1 MEKIRIY
8 KLAQELNITAKEVV
22 EIANKL
28 SIEASSH
35 MSTITA
41 EQSEQIKQKL
51 SGNSP
56 GATQKNEHKKSN
68 KAKTEIHRTE
78 AKKTENKTLRGE
90 VKKGS
95 NSEEKAIKSESS
107 HHQKTDIS
115 KKSFFEHR
123 NDKGTENPRNNRAKE
138 QQKRDSAKHHEKKS
152 SQKQDVK
159 AGLKEDFRSKEDKKD
174 YKKSPI
180 EKTVSEKEKPGN
192 VKRFDKHKKNFQSDF
207 ENEGLRNA
215 KKGKT
220 KDLSK
225 NDGERKNKKYQNTE
239 TGYHNDKMMKPSKGK
254 KQDYTNKKE
263 KEPKIEMNDIVKQD
277 EGVFEIGDTIIVGDL
292 AQLLDIPATE
302 VIMSIM
308 KMGIM
313 ANINQTIKFETAEKI
328 AIEHD
333 VILVQKQ
340 EEEEVTDFVIEED
353 KEEDLKSRPPIV
365 TVMGHVDHGKT
376 TLLDTIR
383 NTRVTHSEAGGITQH
398 IGASEVVINGKKI
411 VFLDTPGHEA
421 FTEMRARGA
430 QVTDIV
436 IIVVAA
442 DDGIMPQTV
451 EAIDHVKAAGV
462 PMIIAINKI
471 DKPAANVE
479 RVRQELSEKG
489 ILVEA
494 WGGTTI
500 DVPVSA
506 KTGEHLDELLEM
518 VLLVAE
524 MEELKANPDRHA
536 VGTVVESKLDKGRG
550 TVATLIVQTGTLK
563 EGDSVVAG
571 TSYGRVRAMLNSNGK
586 RIKKAGPST
595 AVEIQGLNSVPD
607 AGDQFFVVSSDK
619 EARTLGE
626 SRQERKREEYM
637 KATSK
642 ISLEDLF
649 EKMQSGE
656 MKELNI
662 IVKADVQG
670 SIDAIKKSF
679 EKISNE
685 EVLVKV
691 IHGSVGAITESDVM
705 LASASNA
712 IIIGFNVRPSTGATA
727 IAEREK
733 VDMRTYRIIYDAIED
748 VEKAMKGM
756 LSPDFVEEELGKAEV
771 RMPFK
776 VPKVGMI
783 AGSYVLEGKIQRNA
797 KVRLV
802 RDGIVIYEGEIDS
815 LRRFKDDVKEVA
827 TGYDCGIGLT
837 NYNDIKEG
845 DIIENYI
852 IKEIK
857 KG

>member
-1 MEKIRIY
+1 MEKIRVY
-8 KLAQELNITAKEVV
+8 KLAQELNIPSKKVIEMATE
-22 EIANKL
+22 L
-28 SIEASSH
+28 SIDVVSH
-35 MSTITA
+35 MSTLT
-41 EQSEQIKQKL
+41 EDD
-51 SGNSP
+51 
-56 GATQKNEHKKSN
+56 SN
-68 KAKTEIHRTE
+68 KIRVTLSNNNITKETNKRTNDD
-78 AKKTENKTLRGE
+78 ENKQT
-90 VKKGS
+90 KKNHSEKDS
-95 NSEEKAIKSESS
+95 NKV
-107 HHQKTDIS
+107 
-115 KKSFFEHR
+115 
-123 NDKGTENPRNNRAKE
+123 G
-138 QQKRDSAKHHEKKS
+138 
-152 SQKQDVK
+152 KQHN
-159 AGLKEDFRSKEDKKD
+159 LKEDVGYSETIDKD
-174 YKKSPI
+174 I
-180 EKTVSEKEKPGN
+180 DEHT
-192 VKRFDKHKKNFQSDF
+192 
-207 ENEGLRNA
+207 L
-215 KKGKT
+215 
-220 KDLSK
+220 
-225 NDGERKNKKYQNTE
+225 KNKKKKSKEKKNEKIKSAPITDNQS
-239 TGYHNDKMMKPSKGK
+239 GYHNDKMMKKSKGK
-254 KQDYTNKKE
+254 KHDYANKRE
-263 KEPKIEMNDIVKQD
+263 KESKQDMSEVVKQD
-277 EGVFEIGDTIIVGDL
+277 EGIFEIDDTIVVGDL
-292 AQLLDIPATE
+292 AQILNVPATD

-313 ANINQTIKFETAEKI
+313 ANINQTIKFETAEKV
-328 AIEHD
+328 ALDYD
-333 VILVQKQ
+333 VMLVQK
-340 EEEEVTDFVIEED
+340 EKEEEVVDFVIEED
-353 KEEDLKSRPPIV
+353 REEDLKPRSPIV

-383 NTRVTHSEAGGITQH
+383 NTKVTNSEAGGITQH

-442 DDGIMPQTV
+442 DDGIMPQTI

-471 DKPAANVE
+471 DKPTANID

-489 ILVEA
+489 ILVES

-506 KTGEHLDELLEM
+506 KTGEHIDDLLEM

-524 MEELKANPDRHA
+524 MEELRANPNRKA
-536 VGTVVESKLDKGRG
+536 IGTVVESKLDKGRG
-550 TVATLIVQTGTLK
+550 TVATLIVQNGTLK
-563 EGDSVVAG
+563 EGDPVVAG
-571 TSYGRVRAMLNSNGK
+571 TSYGRVRAMLNSKGK

-607 AGDQFFVVSSDK
+607 AGDQFFAVSSDK
-619 EARTLGE
+619 EARDLGTA
-626 SRQERKREEYM
+626 RQERKREEYM
-637 KATSK
+637 KQTSK

-685 EVLVKV
+685 EVVVKV

-712 IIIGFNVRPSTGATA
+712 IIIGFNVRPATGALSV
-727 IAEREK
+727 AEREK
-733 VDMRTYRIIYDAIED
+733 VDMRTYRIIYEAIED

-756 LSPDFVEEELGKAEV
+756 LSPEFVEEELGKAEV

>member
-1 MEKIRIY
+1 MEKIRVY
-8 KLAQELNITAKEVV
+8 KLAQELNIPSKKVIEMATE
-22 EIANKL
+22 L
-28 SIEASSH
+28 SIDVVSH
-35 MSTITA
+35 MSTLT
-41 EQSEQIKQKL
+41 EDD
-51 SGNSP
+51 
-56 GATQKNEHKKSN
+56 SN
-68 KAKTEIHRTE
+68 KIRVTLSNNNVTKETNKRTNDD
-78 AKKTENKTLRGE
+78 ENK
-90 VKKGS
+90 
-95 NSEEKAIKSESS
+95 
-107 HHQKTDIS
+107 QS
-115 KKSFFEHR
+115 KKNHS
-123 NDKGTENPRNNRAKE
+123 KK
-138 QQKRDSAKHHEKKS
+138 DSNKIG
-152 SQKQDVK
+152 KQHN
-159 AGLKEDFRSKEDKKD
+159 LKEDVGYTETIDKD
-174 YKKSPI
+174 I
-180 EKTVSEKEKPGN
+180 DEHT
-192 VKRFDKHKKNFQSDF
+192 
-207 ENEGLRNA
+207 L
-215 KKGKT
+215 
-220 KDLSK
+220 
-225 NDGERKNKKYQNTE
+225 KNKKKKSKEKKNEKIKSAPITDNQS
-239 TGYHNDKMMKPSKGK
+239 GYHNDKMMKKSKGK
-254 KQDYTNKKE
+254 KHDYANKRE
-263 KEPKIEMNDIVKQD
+263 KESKQDMSEVVKQE
-277 EGVFEIGDTIIVGDL
+277 EGIFEIDDTIVVGDL
-292 AQLLDIPATE
+292 AQILNVPATD

-313 ANINQTIKFETAEKI
+313 ANINQTIKFETAEKV
-328 AIEHD
+328 ALDYD
-333 VILVQKQ
+333 VMLVQK
-340 EEEEVTDFVIEED
+340 EKEEEVVDFVIEED
-353 KEEDLKSRPPIV
+353 CEEDLKPRSPIV

-383 NTRVTHSEAGGITQH
+383 NTKVTNSEAGGITQH

-471 DKPAANVE
+471 DKPTANID

-489 ILVEA
+489 ILVES

-506 KTGEHLDELLEM
+506 KTGEHIDDLLEM

-524 MEELKANPDRHA
+524 MEELRANPNRKA
-536 VGTVVESKLDKGRG
+536 IGTVVESKLDKGRG
-550 TVATLIVQTGTLK
+550 TVATLIVQNGTLK
-563 EGDSVVAG
+563 EGDPVVAG
-571 TSYGRVRAMLNSNGK
+571 TSYGRVRAMLNSKGK

-607 AGDQFFVVSSDK
+607 AGDQFFAVSSDK
-619 EARTLGE
+619 EARDLGTA
-626 SRQERKREEYM
+626 RQERKREEYM
-637 KATSK
+637 KQTSK

-685 EVLVKV
+685 EVVVKV

-712 IIIGFNVRPSTGATA
+712 IIIGFNVRPATGALSV
-727 IAEREK
+727 AEREK
-733 VDMRTYRIIYDAIED
+733 VDMRTYRIIYEAIED

-756 LSPDFVEEELGKAEV
+756 LSPEFVEEELGKAEV

>member
-1 MEKIRIY
+1 MEKIRVY
-8 KLAQELNITAKEVV
+8 KLAQELNISSKKVIETAV
-22 EIANKL
+22 KL
-28 SIEASSH
+28 SINVASH
-35 MSTITA
+35 MSTLTA
-41 EQSEQIKQKL
+41 DD
-51 SGNSP
+51 
-56 GATQKNEHKKSN
+56 SN
-68 KAKTEIHRTE
+68 KIRVTLSNASS
-78 AKKTENKTLRGE
+78 KKETNKT
-90 VKKGS
+90 V
-95 NSEEKAIKSESS
+95 N
-107 HHQKTDIS
+107 QS
-115 KKSFFEHR
+115 KK
-123 NDKGTENPRNNRAKE
+123 
-138 QQKRDSAKHHEKKS
+138 
-152 SQKQDVK
+152 KQ
-159 AGLKEDFRSKEDKKD
+159 LNQN
-174 YKKSPI
+174 Y
-180 EKTVSEKEKPGN
+180 SEKDSDKILKKHDNKEKLKPSIISQPEA
-192 VKRFDKHKKNFQSDF
+192 VDKN
-207 ENEGLRNA
+207 
-215 KKGKT
+215 KGE
-220 KDLSK
+220 DSL
-225 NDGERKNKKYQNTE
+225 KNKKMKKKEKKNEKIKVKSAPIQENQS
-239 TGYHNDKMMKPSKGK
+239 GYHNDKMMKKSKGK
-254 KQDYTNKKE
+254 KHDYVNKKE
-263 KEPKIEMNDIVKQD
+263 KESKQDMSEVVKQD
-277 EGVFEIGDTIIVGDL
+277 EGIFEIDDTIVVGDL
-292 AQLLDIPATE
+292 AQILNVPATD

-308 KMGIM
+308 KLGIM
-313 ANINQTIKFETAEKI
+313 ANINQTIKFETAEKV
-328 AIEHD
+328 ALDYD
-333 VILVQKQ
+333 VMLVQK
-340 EEEEVTDFVIEED
+340 EKEEEVVDFVIEED
-353 KEEDLKSRPPIV
+353 REEDLKPRSPIV

-383 NTRVTHSEAGGITQH
+383 NTKVTNSEAGGITQH

-442 DDGIMPQTV
+442 DDGIMPQTI

-471 DKPAANVE
+471 DKPTANID

-489 ILVEA
+489 ILVES

-506 KTGEHLDELLEM
+506 KTGEHIDDLLEM

-524 MEELKANPDRHA
+524 MEELRANPNRKA
-536 VGTVVESKLDKGRG
+536 IGTVVESKLDKGRG
-550 TVATLIVQTGTLK
+550 TVATLIVQNGTLK
-563 EGDSVVAG
+563 EGDPVVAG
-571 TSYGRVRAMLNSNGK
+571 TAYGRVRAMLNSKGK

-607 AGDQFFVVSSDK
+607 AGDQFFAVSSDK
-619 EARTLGE
+619 EARDLGTA
-626 SRQERKREEYM
+626 RQERKREEYM
-637 KATSK
+637 KQTSK

-685 EVLVKV
+685 EVVVKV

-712 IIIGFNVRPSTGATA
+712 IIIGFNVRPATGAVS

-733 VDMRTYRIIYDAIED
+733 VDMRTYRIIYEAIED

-756 LSPDFVEEELGKAEV
+756 LSPEFVEEELGKAEV

-815 LRRFKDDVKEVA
+815 LRRFKDDVKEVS

>member
-1 MEKIRIY
+1 MEKIRVY
-8 KLAQELNITAKEVV
+8 KLAQELNISSKKVIETAV
-22 EIANKL
+22 KL
-28 SIEASSH
+28 SINVASH
-35 MSTITA
+35 MSTLTA
-41 EQSEQIKQKL
+41 DD
-51 SGNSP
+51 
-56 GATQKNEHKKSN
+56 SN
-68 KAKTEIHRTE
+68 KIRVTLSNASS
-78 AKKTENKTLRGE
+78 KKETNKT
-90 VKKGS
+90 V
-95 NSEEKAIKSESS
+95 N
-107 HHQKTDIS
+107 QS
-115 KKSFFEHR
+115 KKKQLNQNYSEKDS
-123 NDKGTENPRNNRAKE
+123 DKILK
-138 QQKRDSAKHHEKKS
+138 
-152 SQKQDVK
+152 KQDN
-159 AGLKEDFRSKEDKKD
+159 
-174 YKKSPI
+174 
-180 EKTVSEKEKPGN
+180 KEKLKPSIISQPEA
-192 VKRFDKHKKNFQSDF
+192 VDKN
-207 ENEGLRNA
+207 
-215 KKGKT
+215 KGE
-220 KDLSK
+220 DSL
-225 NDGERKNKKYQNTE
+225 KNKKMKKKVKKNEKIKVKSAPIQE
-239 TGYHNDKMMKPSKGK
+239 KQSGYHNDKMMKKSKGK
-254 KQDYTNKKE
+254 KHDYVNKKE
-263 KEPKIEMNDIVKQD
+263 KESKQDMSEVVKQD
-277 EGVFEIGDTIIVGDL
+277 EGIFEIDDTIVVGEL
-292 AQLLDIPATE
+292 AQILNVPATD

-308 KMGIM
+308 KLGIM
-313 ANINQTIKFETAEKI
+313 ANINQTIKFETAEKV
-328 AIEHD
+328 ALDYD
-333 VILVQKQ
+333 VMLVQK
-340 EEEEVTDFVIEED
+340 EKEEEVVDFVIEED
-353 KEEDLKSRPPIV
+353 REEDLKPRSPIV

-383 NTRVTHSEAGGITQH
+383 NTKVTNSEAGGITQH

-442 DDGIMPQTV
+442 DDGIMPQTI

-471 DKPAANVE
+471 DKPTANID

-489 ILVEA
+489 ILVES

-506 KTGEHLDELLEM
+506 KTGEHIDDLLEM

-524 MEELKANPDRHA
+524 MEELRANPNRKA
-536 VGTVVESKLDKGRG
+536 IGTVVESKLDKGRG
-550 TVATLIVQTGTLK
+550 TVATLIVQNGTLK
-563 EGDSVVAG
+563 EGDPVVAG
-571 TSYGRVRAMLNSNGK
+571 TAYGRVRAMLNSKGK

-607 AGDQFFVVSSDK
+607 AGDQFFAVSSDK
-619 EARTLGE
+619 EARDLGTA
-626 SRQERKREEYM
+626 RQERKREEYM
-637 KATSK
+637 KQTSK

-685 EVLVKV
+685 EVVVKV

-712 IIIGFNVRPSTGATA
+712 IIIGFNVRPATGAVS

-733 VDMRTYRIIYDAIED
+733 VDMRTYRIIYEAIED

-756 LSPDFVEEELGKAEV
+756 LSPEFVEEELGKAEV

-815 LRRFKDDVKEVA
+815 LRRFKDDVKEVS

>member
-1 MEKIRIY
+1 MEKIRVY
-8 KLAQELNITAKEVV
+8 KLAQELNISSKKVIETAV
-22 EIANKL
+22 KL
-28 SIEASSH
+28 SINVASH
-35 MSTITA
+35 MSTLTA
-41 EQSEQIKQKL
+41 DD
-51 SGNSP
+51 
-56 GATQKNEHKKSN
+56 SN
-68 KAKTEIHRTE
+68 KIRVTLSNASS
-78 AKKTENKTLRGE
+78 KKETNKT
-90 VKKGS
+90 V
-95 NSEEKAIKSESS
+95 N
-107 HHQKTDIS
+107 QS
-115 KKSFFEHR
+115 KKKQLNQNYSE
-123 NDKGTENPRNNRAKE
+123 NDSDKILK
-138 QQKRDSAKHHEKKS
+138 
-152 SQKQDVK
+152 KQDN
-159 AGLKEDFRSKEDKKD
+159 
-174 YKKSPI
+174 
-180 EKTVSEKEKPGN
+180 KEKLKPSIISQPEA
-192 VKRFDKHKKNFQSDF
+192 VEKN
-207 ENEGLRNA
+207 
-215 KKGKT
+215 KGE
-220 KDLSK
+220 DSL
-225 NDGERKNKKYQNTE
+225 KNKKMKKKVKKNEKIKVKSAPIQE
-239 TGYHNDKMMKPSKGK
+239 KQSGYHNDKMMKKSKGK
-254 KQDYTNKKE
+254 KHDYVNKKE
-263 KEPKIEMNDIVKQD
+263 KESKQDMSEVVKQD
-277 EGVFEIGDTIIVGDL
+277 EGIFEIDDTIVVGDL
-292 AQLLDIPATE
+292 AQILNVPATD

-308 KMGIM
+308 KLGIM
-313 ANINQTIKFETAEKI
+313 ANINQTIKFETAEKV
-328 AIEHD
+328 ALDYD
-333 VILVQKQ
+333 VMLVQK
-340 EEEEVTDFVIEED
+340 EKEEEVVDFVIEED
-353 KEEDLKSRPPIV
+353 REEDLKPRSPIV

-383 NTRVTHSEAGGITQH
+383 NTKVTNSEAGGITQH

-442 DDGIMPQTV
+442 DDGIMPQTI

-471 DKPAANVE
+471 DKPTANID

-489 ILVEA
+489 ILVES

-506 KTGEHLDELLEM
+506 KTGEHIDDLLEM

-524 MEELKANPDRHA
+524 MEELRANPNRKA
-536 VGTVVESKLDKGRG
+536 IGTVVESKLDKGRG
-550 TVATLIVQTGTLK
+550 TVATLIVQNGTLK
-563 EGDSVVAG
+563 EGDPVVAG
-571 TSYGRVRAMLNSNGK
+571 TAYGRVRAMLNSKGK

-607 AGDQFFVVSSDK
+607 AGDQFFAVSSDK
-619 EARTLGE
+619 EARDLGTA
-626 SRQERKREEYM
+626 RQERKREEYM
-637 KATSK
+637 KQTSK

-685 EVLVKV
+685 EVVVKV

-712 IIIGFNVRPSTGATA
+712 IIIGFNVRPATGAVS

-733 VDMRTYRIIYDAIED
+733 VDMRTYRIIYEAIED

-756 LSPDFVEEELGKAEV
+756 LSPEFVEEELGKAEV

-827 TGYDCGIGLT
+827 AGYDCGIGLT

>member
-1 MEKIRIY
+1 MEKIRVY
-8 KLAQELNITAKEVV
+8 KLAQELNISSKKVIETAV
-22 EIANKL
+22 KL
-28 SIEASSH
+28 SINVASH
-35 MSTITA
+35 MSTLTA
-41 EQSEQIKQKL
+41 DD
-51 SGNSP
+51 
-56 GATQKNEHKKSN
+56 SN
-68 KAKTEIHRTE
+68 KIRVTLSNASS
-78 AKKTENKTLRGE
+78 KKETNKT
-90 VKKGS
+90 V
-95 NSEEKAIKSESS
+95 N
-107 HHQKTDIS
+107 QS
-115 KKSFFEHR
+115 KKKQLNQNYSEKDS
-123 NDKGTENPRNNRAKE
+123 DKILK
-138 QQKRDSAKHHEKKS
+138 
-152 SQKQDVK
+152 KQDN
-159 AGLKEDFRSKEDKKD
+159 
-174 YKKSPI
+174 
-180 EKTVSEKEKPGN
+180 KEKLKPSIISQPEA
-192 VKRFDKHKKNFQSDF
+192 VDKN
-207 ENEGLRNA
+207 
-215 KKGKT
+215 KGE
-220 KDLSK
+220 DSL
-225 NDGERKNKKYQNTE
+225 KNKKMKKKVKKNEKIKVKSAPIQE
-239 TGYHNDKMMKPSKGK
+239 KQSGYHNDKMMKKSKGK
-254 KQDYTNKKE
+254 KHDYVNKKE
-263 KEPKIEMNDIVKQD
+263 KESKQDMSEVVKQD
-277 EGVFEIGDTIIVGDL
+277 EGIFEIDDTIVVGDL
-292 AQLLDIPATE
+292 AQILNVPATD

-308 KMGIM
+308 KLGIM
-313 ANINQTIKFETAEKI
+313 ANINQTIKFETAEKV
-328 AIEHD
+328 ALDYD
-333 VILVQKQ
+333 VMLVQK
-340 EEEEVTDFVIEED
+340 EKEEEVVDFVIEED
-353 KEEDLKSRPPIV
+353 REEDLKPRSPIV

-383 NTRVTHSEAGGITQH
+383 NTKVTNSEAGGITQH

-442 DDGIMPQTV
+442 DDGIMPQTI

-471 DKPAANVE
+471 DKPTANID

-489 ILVEA
+489 ILVES

-506 KTGEHLDELLEM
+506 KTGEHIDDLLEM

-524 MEELKANPDRHA
+524 MEELRANPNRKA
-536 VGTVVESKLDKGRG
+536 IGTVVESKLDKGRG
-550 TVATLIVQTGTLK
+550 TVATLIVQNGTLK
-563 EGDSVVAG
+563 EGDPVVAG
-571 TSYGRVRAMLNSNGK
+571 TAYGRVRAMLNSKGK

-607 AGDQFFVVSSDK
+607 AGDQFFAVSSDK
-619 EARTLGE
+619 EARDLGTA
-626 SRQERKREEYM
+626 RQERKREEYM
-637 KATSK
+637 KQTSK

-685 EVLVKV
+685 EVVVKV

-712 IIIGFNVRPSTGATA
+712 IIIGFNVRPATGAVS

-733 VDMRTYRIIYDAIED
+733 VDMRTYRIIYEAIED

-756 LSPDFVEEELGKAEV
+756 LSPEFVEEELGKAEV

-827 TGYDCGIGLT
+827 AGYDCGIGLT

>member
-1 MEKIRIY
+1 MEKIRVY
-8 KLAQELNITAKEVV
+8 KLAQELNISSKKVIETAV
-22 EIANKL
+22 KL
-28 SIEASSH
+28 SINVASH
-35 MSTITA
+35 MSTLTA
-41 EQSEQIKQKL
+41 DD
-51 SGNSP
+51 
-56 GATQKNEHKKSN
+56 SN
-68 KAKTEIHRTE
+68 KIRVTLSNASS
-78 AKKTENKTLRGE
+78 KKETNKT
-90 VKKGS
+90 V
-95 NSEEKAIKSESS
+95 N
-107 HHQKTDIS
+107 QS
-115 KKSFFEHR
+115 KKKQLNQNYSEKDS
-123 NDKGTENPRNNRAKE
+123 DKILK
-138 QQKRDSAKHHEKKS
+138 
-152 SQKQDVK
+152 KQDN
-159 AGLKEDFRSKEDKKD
+159 
-174 YKKSPI
+174 
-180 EKTVSEKEKPGN
+180 KEKLKPSIISQPEA
-192 VKRFDKHKKNFQSDF
+192 VDKN
-207 ENEGLRNA
+207 
-215 KKGKT
+215 KGE
-220 KDLSK
+220 DSL
-225 NDGERKNKKYQNTE
+225 KNKKMKKKVKKNEKIKVKSAPIQE
-239 TGYHNDKMMKPSKGK
+239 KQSGYHNDKMMKKSKGK
-254 KQDYTNKKE
+254 KHDYVNKKE
-263 KEPKIEMNDIVKQD
+263 KESKQDMSEVVKQD
-277 EGVFEIGDTIIVGDL
+277 EGIFEIDDTIVVGDL
-292 AQLLDIPATE
+292 AQILNVPATD

-308 KMGIM
+308 RLGIM
-313 ANINQTIKFETAEKI
+313 ANINQTIKFETAEKV
-328 AIEHD
+328 ALDYD
-333 VILVQKQ
+333 VMLVQK
-340 EEEEVTDFVIEED
+340 EKEEEVVDFVIEED
-353 KEEDLKSRPPIV
+353 REEDLKPRSPIV

-383 NTRVTHSEAGGITQH
+383 NTKVTNSEAGGITQH

-442 DDGIMPQTV
+442 DDGIMPQTI

-471 DKPAANVE
+471 DKPTANID

-489 ILVEA
+489 ILVES

-506 KTGEHLDELLEM
+506 KTGEHIDDLLEM

-524 MEELKANPDRHA
+524 MEELRANPNRKA
-536 VGTVVESKLDKGRG
+536 IGTVVESKLDKGRG
-550 TVATLIVQTGTLK
+550 TVATLIVQNGTLK
-563 EGDSVVAG
+563 EGDPVVAG
-571 TSYGRVRAMLNSNGK
+571 TAYGRVRAMLNSKGK

-607 AGDQFFVVSSDK
+607 AGDQFFAVSSDK
-619 EARTLGE
+619 EARDLGTA
-626 SRQERKREEYM
+626 RQERKREEYM
-637 KATSK
+637 KQTSK

-685 EVLVKV
+685 EVVVKV

-712 IIIGFNVRPSTGATA
+712 IIIGFNVRPATGAVS

-733 VDMRTYRIIYDAIED
+733 VDMRTYRIIYEAIED

-756 LSPDFVEEELGKAEV
+756 LSPEFVEEELGKAEV

-827 TGYDCGIGLT
+827 AGYDCGIGLT

>member
-1 MEKIRIY
+1 MEKIRVY
-8 KLAQELNITAKEVV
+8 KLAQELNISSKKVIETAV
-22 EIANKL
+22 KL
-28 SIEASSH
+28 SINVASH
-35 MSTITA
+35 MSTLTA
-41 EQSEQIKQKL
+41 DD
-51 SGNSP
+51 
-56 GATQKNEHKKSN
+56 SN
-68 KAKTEIHRTE
+68 KIRVTLSNASS
-78 AKKTENKTLRGE
+78 KKETNKT
-90 VKKGS
+90 V
-95 NSEEKAIKSESS
+95 N
-107 HHQKTDIS
+107 QS
-115 KKSFFEHR
+115 KKKQLNQNYSEKDS
-123 NDKGTENPRNNRAKE
+123 DKILK
-138 QQKRDSAKHHEKKS
+138 
-152 SQKQDVK
+152 KQDN
-159 AGLKEDFRSKEDKKD
+159 
-174 YKKSPI
+174 
-180 EKTVSEKEKPGN
+180 KEKLKPSIISQPEA
-192 VKRFDKHKKNFQSDF
+192 VDKN
-207 ENEGLRNA
+207 
-215 KKGKT
+215 KGE
-220 KDLSK
+220 DSL
-225 NDGERKNKKYQNTE
+225 KNKKMKKKEKKEKKNEKIKVKSAPIQE
-239 TGYHNDKMMKPSKGK
+239 KQSGYHNDKMMKKSKGK
-254 KQDYTNKKE
+254 KHDYVNKKE
-263 KEPKIEMNDIVKQD
+263 KESKQDMSEVVKQD
-277 EGVFEIGDTIIVGDL
+277 EGIFEIDDTIVVGDL
-292 AQLLDIPATE
+292 AQILNVPATD

-308 KMGIM
+308 KLGIM
-313 ANINQTIKFETAEKI
+313 ANINQTIKFETAEKV
-328 AIEHD
+328 ALDYD
-333 VILVQKQ
+333 VMLVQK
-340 EEEEVTDFVIEED
+340 EKEEEVVDFVIEED
-353 KEEDLKSRPPIV
+353 REEDLKPRSPIV

-383 NTRVTHSEAGGITQH
+383 NTKVTNSEAGGITQH

-442 DDGIMPQTV
+442 DDGIMPQTI

-471 DKPAANVE
+471 DKPTANID

-489 ILVEA
+489 ILVES

-506 KTGEHLDELLEM
+506 KTGEHIDDLLEM

-524 MEELKANPDRHA
+524 MEELRANPNRKA
-536 VGTVVESKLDKGRG
+536 IGTVVESKLDKGRG
-550 TVATLIVQTGTLK
+550 TVATLIVQNGTLK
-563 EGDSVVAG
+563 EGDPVVAG
-571 TSYGRVRAMLNSNGK
+571 TAYGRVRAMLNSKGK

-607 AGDQFFVVSSDK
+607 AGDQFFAVSSDK
-619 EARTLGE
+619 EARDLGTA
-626 SRQERKREEYM
+626 RQERKREEYM
-637 KATSK
+637 KQTSK

-685 EVLVKV
+685 EVVVKV

-712 IIIGFNVRPSTGATA
+712 IIIGFNVRPATGAVS

-733 VDMRTYRIIYDAIED
+733 VDMRTYRIIYEAIED

-756 LSPDFVEEELGKAEV
+756 LSPEFVEEELGKAEV

-815 LRRFKDDVKEVA
+815 LRRFKDDVKEVS

>member
-1 MEKIRIY
+1 MEKIRVY
-8 KLAQELNITAKEVV
+8 KLAQELNISSKKVIETAV
-22 EIANKL
+22 KL
-28 SIEASSH
+28 SINVASH
-35 MSTITA
+35 MSTLTA
-41 EQSEQIKQKL
+41 DD
-51 SGNSP
+51 
-56 GATQKNEHKKSN
+56 SN
-68 KAKTEIHRTE
+68 KIRVTLSNASS
-78 AKKTENKTLRGE
+78 KKETNKT
-90 VKKGS
+90 V
-95 NSEEKAIKSESS
+95 N
-107 HHQKTDIS
+107 QS
-115 KKSFFEHR
+115 KKKQLNQNYSEKDS
-123 NDKGTENPRNNRAKE
+123 DKILK
-138 QQKRDSAKHHEKKS
+138 
-152 SQKQDVK
+152 KQDN
-159 AGLKEDFRSKEDKKD
+159 
-174 YKKSPI
+174 
-180 EKTVSEKEKPGN
+180 KEKLKPSIISQPEA
-192 VKRFDKHKKNFQSDF
+192 VDKN
-207 ENEGLRNA
+207 
-215 KKGKT
+215 KGE
-220 KDLSK
+220 DSL
-225 NDGERKNKKYQNTE
+225 KNKKMKKKEKKNEKIKVKSAPIQE
-239 TGYHNDKMMKPSKGK
+239 KQSGYHNDKMMKKSKGK
-254 KQDYTNKKE
+254 KHDYVNKKE
-263 KEPKIEMNDIVKQD
+263 KESKQDMSEVVKQD
-277 EGVFEIGDTIIVGDL
+277 EGIFEIDDTIVVGDL
-292 AQLLDIPATE
+292 AQILNVPATD

-308 KMGIM
+308 KLGIM
-313 ANINQTIKFETAEKI
+313 ANINQTIKFETAEKV
-328 AIEHD
+328 ALDYD
-333 VILVQKQ
+333 VMLVQK
-340 EEEEVTDFVIEED
+340 EKEEEVVDFVIEED
-353 KEEDLKSRPPIV
+353 REEDLKPRSPIV

-383 NTRVTHSEAGGITQH
+383 NTKVTNSEAGGITQH

-411 VFLDTPGHEA
+411 VF
-421 FTEMRARGA
+421 
-430 QVTDIV
+430 
-436 IIVVAA
+436 IVVAA
-442 DDGIMPQTV
+442 DDGIMPQTI
-451 EAIDHVKAAGV
+451 EAIDHVKAAGG

-471 DKPAANVE
+471 DKPTANID

-489 ILVEA
+489 ILVES

-506 KTGEHLDELLEM
+506 KTGEHIDDLLEM

-524 MEELKANPDRHA
+524 MEELRANPNRKA
-536 VGTVVESKLDKGRG
+536 IGTVVESKLDKGRG
-550 TVATLIVQTGTLK
+550 TVATLIVQNGTLK
-563 EGDSVVAG
+563 EGDPVVAG
-571 TSYGRVRAMLNSNGK
+571 TAYGRVRAMLNSKGK

-607 AGDQFFVVSSDK
+607 AGDQFFAVSSDK
-619 EARTLGE
+619 EARDLGTA
-626 SRQERKREEYM
+626 RQERKREEYM
-637 KATSK
+637 KQTSK
-642 ISLEDLF
+642 ISLEELF

-685 EVLVKV
+685 EVVVKV

-712 IIIGFNVRPSTGATA
+712 IIIGFNVRPATGAVS

-733 VDMRTYRIIYDAIED
+733 VDMRTYRIIYEAIED

-756 LSPDFVEEELGKAEV
+756 LSPEFVEEELGKAEV

-827 TGYDCGIGLT
+827 AGYDCGIGLT

>member
-1 MEKIRIY
+1 MEKIRVY
-8 KLAQELNITAKEVV
+8 KLAQELNISSKKVIETAV
-22 EIANKL
+22 KL
-28 SIEASSH
+28 SINVASH
-35 MSTITA
+35 MSTLTA
-41 EQSEQIKQKL
+41 DD
-51 SGNSP
+51 
-56 GATQKNEHKKSN
+56 SN
-68 KAKTEIHRTE
+68 KIRVTLSNASS
-78 AKKTENKTLRGE
+78 KKETNKT
-90 VKKGS
+90 V
-95 NSEEKAIKSESS
+95 N
-107 HHQKTDIS
+107 QS
-115 KKSFFEHR
+115 KKKQLNQNYSEKDS
-123 NDKGTENPRNNRAKE
+123 DKILK
-138 QQKRDSAKHHEKKS
+138 
-152 SQKQDVK
+152 KQDN
-159 AGLKEDFRSKEDKKD
+159 
-174 YKKSPI
+174 
-180 EKTVSEKEKPGN
+180 KEKLKPSIISQPEA
-192 VKRFDKHKKNFQSDF
+192 VDKN
-207 ENEGLRNA
+207 
-215 KKGKT
+215 KGE
-220 KDLSK
+220 DSL
-225 NDGERKNKKYQNTE
+225 KNKKMKKKVKKNEKIKVKSAPIQE
-239 TGYHNDKMMKPSKGK
+239 KQSGYHNDKMMKKSKGK
-254 KQDYTNKKE
+254 KHDYVNKKE
-263 KEPKIEMNDIVKQD
+263 KESKQDMSEVVKQD
-277 EGVFEIGDTIIVGDL
+277 EGIFEIDDTIVVGDL
-292 AQLLDIPATE
+292 AQILNVPATD

-308 KMGIM
+308 KLGIM
-313 ANINQTIKFETAEKI
+313 ANINQTIKFETAEKV
-328 AIEHD
+328 ALDYD
-333 VILVQKQ
+333 VMLVQK
-340 EEEEVTDFVIEED
+340 EKEEEVVDFVIEED
-353 KEEDLKSRPPIV
+353 REEDLKPRSPIV

-383 NTRVTHSEAGGITQH
+383 NTKVTNSEAGGITQH

-442 DDGIMPQTV
+442 DDGIMPQTI

-471 DKPAANVE
+471 DKPTANID

-489 ILVEA
+489 ILVES

-506 KTGEHLDELLEM
+506 KTGEHIDDLLEM

-524 MEELKANPDRHA
+524 MEELRANPNRKA
-536 VGTVVESKLDKGRG
+536 IGTVVESKLDKGRG
-550 TVATLIVQTGTLK
+550 TVATLIVQNGTLK
-563 EGDSVVAG
+563 EGDPVVAG
-571 TSYGRVRAMLNSNGK
+571 TAYGRVRAMLNSKGK
-586 RIKKAGPST
+586 RRKKAGPST

-607 AGDQFFVVSSDK
+607 AGDQFFAVSSDK
-619 EARTLGE
+619 EARDLGTA
-626 SRQERKREEYM
+626 RQERKREEYM
-637 KATSK
+637 KQTSK

-685 EVLVKV
+685 EVVVKV

-712 IIIGFNVRPSTGATA
+712 IIIGFNVRPATGAVS

-733 VDMRTYRIIYDAIED
+733 VDMRTYRIIYEAIED

-756 LSPDFVEEELGKAEV
+756 LSPEFVEEELGKAEV

-827 TGYDCGIGLT
+827 AGYDCGIGLT

>member
-1 MEKIRIY
+1 MEKIRVY
-8 KLAQELNITAKEVV
+8 KLAQELNISSKKVIETAV
-22 EIANKL
+22 KL
-28 SIEASSH
+28 SINVASH
-35 MSTITA
+35 MSTLTA
-41 EQSEQIKQKL
+41 DD
-51 SGNSP
+51 
-56 GATQKNEHKKSN
+56 SN
-68 KAKTEIHRTE
+68 KIRVTLSNASS
-78 AKKTENKTLRGE
+78 KKETNKT
-90 VKKGS
+90 V
-95 NSEEKAIKSESS
+95 N
-107 HHQKTDIS
+107 QS
-115 KKSFFEHR
+115 KKKQLNQNYSEKDS
-123 NDKGTENPRNNRAKE
+123 DKILK
-138 QQKRDSAKHHEKKS
+138 
-152 SQKQDVK
+152 KQDN
-159 AGLKEDFRSKEDKKD
+159 
-174 YKKSPI
+174 
-180 EKTVSEKEKPGN
+180 KEKLKPSIISQPEA
-192 VKRFDKHKKNFQSDF
+192 VDKN
-207 ENEGLRNA
+207 
-215 KKGKT
+215 KGE
-220 KDLSK
+220 DSL
-225 NDGERKNKKYQNTE
+225 KNKKMKKKEKKNEKIKVKSAPIQE
-239 TGYHNDKMMKPSKGK
+239 KQSGYHNDKMMKKSKGK
-254 KQDYTNKKE
+254 KHDYVNKKE
-263 KEPKIEMNDIVKQD
+263 KESKQDMSEVVKQD
-277 EGVFEIGDTIIVGDL
+277 EGIFEIDDTIVVGDL
-292 AQLLDIPATE
+292 AQILNVPATD

-308 KMGIM
+308 KLGIM
-313 ANINQTIKFETAEKI
+313 ANINQTIKFETAEKV
-328 AIEHD
+328 ALDYD
-333 VILVQKQ
+333 VMLVQK
-340 EEEEVTDFVIEED
+340 EKEEEVVDFVIEED
-353 KEEDLKSRPPIV
+353 REEDLKPRSPIV

-383 NTRVTHSEAGGITQH
+383 NTKVTNSEAGGITQH

-442 DDGIMPQTV
+442 DDGIMPQTI

-471 DKPAANVE
+471 DKPTANID

-489 ILVEA
+489 ILVES

-506 KTGEHLDELLEM
+506 KTGEHIDDLLEM

-524 MEELKANPDRHA
+524 MEELRANPNRKA
-536 VGTVVESKLDKGRG
+536 IGTVVESKLDKGRG
-550 TVATLIVQTGTLK
+550 TVATLIVQNGTLK
-563 EGDSVVAG
+563 EGDPVVAG
-571 TSYGRVRAMLNSNGK
+571 TAYGRVRAMLNSKGK

-607 AGDQFFVVSSDK
+607 AGDQFFAVSSDK
-619 EARTLGE
+619 EARDLGTA
-626 SRQERKREEYM
+626 RQERKREEYM
-637 KATSK
+637 KQTSK

-685 EVLVKV
+685 EVVVKV

-712 IIIGFNVRPSTGATA
+712 IIIGFNVRPATGAVS

-733 VDMRTYRIIYDAIED
+733 VDMRTYRIIYEAIED

-756 LSPDFVEEELGKAEV
+756 LSPEFVEEELGKAEV

-815 LRRFKDDVKEVA
+815 LRRFKDDVKEVS

>member
-1 MEKIRIY
+1 MEKIRVY
-8 KLAQELNITAKEVV
+8 KLAQELNISSKKVIETAV
-22 EIANKL
+22 KL
-28 SIEASSH
+28 SINVASH
-35 MSTITA
+35 MSTLTA
-41 EQSEQIKQKL
+41 DD
-51 SGNSP
+51 
-56 GATQKNEHKKSN
+56 SN
-68 KAKTEIHRTE
+68 KIRVTLSNASS
-78 AKKTENKTLRGE
+78 KKETNKT
-90 VKKGS
+90 V
-95 NSEEKAIKSESS
+95 N
-107 HHQKTDIS
+107 QS
-115 KKSFFEHR
+115 KKKQLNQNYSEKDS
-123 NDKGTENPRNNRAKE
+123 DKILK
-138 QQKRDSAKHHEKKS
+138 
-152 SQKQDVK
+152 KQDN
-159 AGLKEDFRSKEDKKD
+159 
-174 YKKSPI
+174 
-180 EKTVSEKEKPGN
+180 KEKLKPSIISQPEA
-192 VKRFDKHKKNFQSDF
+192 VDKN
-207 ENEGLRNA
+207 
-215 KKGKT
+215 KGE
-220 KDLSK
+220 DSL
-225 NDGERKNKKYQNTE
+225 KNKKMKKKVKKNEKIKVKSAPIQE
-239 TGYHNDKMMKPSKGK
+239 KQSGYHNDKMMKKSKGK
-254 KQDYTNKKE
+254 KHDYVNKKE
-263 KEPKIEMNDIVKQD
+263 KESKQDMSEVVKQD
-277 EGVFEIGDTIIVGDL
+277 EGIFEIDDTIVVGDL
-292 AQLLDIPATE
+292 AQILNVPATD

-308 KMGIM
+308 KLGIM
-313 ANINQTIKFETAEKI
+313 ANINQTIKFETAEKV
-328 AIEHD
+328 ALDYD
-333 VILVQKQ
+333 VMLVQK
-340 EEEEVTDFVIEED
+340 EKEEEVVDFVIEED
-353 KEEDLKSRPPIV
+353 REEDLKPRSPIV

-383 NTRVTHSEAGGITQH
+383 NTKVTNSEAGGITQH

-442 DDGIMPQTV
+442 DDGIMPQTI

-471 DKPAANVE
+471 DKPTANID

-489 ILVEA
+489 ILVES

-506 KTGEHLDELLEM
+506 KTGEHIDDLLEM

-524 MEELKANPDRHA
+524 MEELRANPNRKA
-536 VGTVVESKLDKGRG
+536 IGTVVESKLDKGRG
-550 TVATLIVQTGTLK
+550 TVATLIVQNGTLK
-563 EGDSVVAG
+563 EGDPVVAG
-571 TSYGRVRAMLNSNGK
+571 TAYGRVRAMLNSKGK

-607 AGDQFFVVSSDK
+607 AGDQFFAVSSDK
-619 EARTLGE
+619 EARDLGTA
-626 SRQERKREEYM
+626 RQERKREEYM
-637 KATSK
+637 KQTSK
-642 ISLEDLF
+642 ISLEELF

-685 EVLVKV
+685 EVVVKV

-712 IIIGFNVRPSTGATA
+712 IIIGFNVRPATGAVS

-733 VDMRTYRIIYDAIED
+733 VDMRTYRIIYEAIED

-756 LSPDFVEEELGKAEV
+756 LSPEFVEEELGKAEV

-783 AGSYVLEGKIQRNA
+783 AGSYVLEGKIRRNA

-827 TGYDCGIGLT
+827 AGYDCGIGLT

>member
-1 MEKIRIY
+1 MSTLTADDSNKIRV
-8 KLAQELNITAKEVV
+8 T
-22 EIANKL
+22 L
-28 SIEASSH
+28 SNASS
-35 MSTITA
+35 
-41 EQSEQIKQKL
+41 
-51 SGNSP
+51 
-56 GATQKNEHKKSN
+56 KKE
-68 KAKTEIHRTE
+68 T
-78 AKKTENKTLRGE
+78 NKT
-90 VKKGS
+90 V
-95 NSEEKAIKSESS
+95 N
-107 HHQKTDIS
+107 QS
-115 KKSFFEHR
+115 KKKQLNQNYSEKDS
-123 NDKGTENPRNNRAKE
+123 DKILK
-138 QQKRDSAKHHEKKS
+138 
-152 SQKQDVK
+152 KQDN
-159 AGLKEDFRSKEDKKD
+159 
-174 YKKSPI
+174 
-180 EKTVSEKEKPGN
+180 KEKLKPSIISQPEA
-192 VKRFDKHKKNFQSDF
+192 VDKN
-207 ENEGLRNA
+207 
-215 KKGKT
+215 KGE
-220 KDLSK
+220 DSL
-225 NDGERKNKKYQNTE
+225 KNKKMKKKVKKNEKIKVKSAPIQE
-239 TGYHNDKMMKPSKGK
+239 KQSGYHNDKMMKKSKGK
-254 KQDYTNKKE
+254 KHDYVNKKE
-263 KEPKIEMNDIVKQD
+263 KESKQDMSEVVKQD
-277 EGVFEIGDTIIVGDL
+277 EGIFEIDDTIVVGDL
-292 AQLLDIPATE
+292 AQILNVPATD

-308 KMGIM
+308 KLGIM
-313 ANINQTIKFETAEKI
+313 ANINQTIKFETAEKV
-328 AIEHD
+328 ALDYD
-333 VILVQKQ
+333 VMLVQK
-340 EEEEVTDFVIEED
+340 EKEEEVVDFVIEED
-353 KEEDLKSRPPIV
+353 REEDLKPRSPIV

-383 NTRVTHSEAGGITQH
+383 NTKVTNSEAGGITQH

-442 DDGIMPQTV
+442 DDGIMPQTI

-471 DKPAANVE
+471 DKPTANID

-489 ILVEA
+489 ILVES

-506 KTGEHLDELLEM
+506 KTGEHIDDLLEM

-524 MEELKANPDRHA
+524 MEELRANPNRKA
-536 VGTVVESKLDKGRG
+536 IGTVVESKLDKGRG
-550 TVATLIVQTGTLK
+550 TVATLIVQNGTLK

-571 TSYGRVRAMLNSNGK
+571 TAYGRVRAMLNSKGK

-607 AGDQFFVVSSDK
+607 AGDQFFAVSSDK
-619 EARTLGE
+619 EARDLGTA
-626 SRQERKREEYM
+626 RQERKREEYM
-637 KATSK
+637 KQTSK

-685 EVLVKV
+685 EVVVKV

-712 IIIGFNVRPSTGATA
+712 IIIGFNVRPATGAVS

-733 VDMRTYRIIYDAIED
+733 VDMRTYRIIYEAIED

-756 LSPDFVEEELGKAEV
+756 LSPEFVEEELGKAEV

-827 TGYDCGIGLT
+827 AGYDCGIGLT

>member
-1 MEKIRIY
+1 MEKIRVY
-8 KLAQELNITAKEVV
+8 KLAQELNISSKKVIETAV
-22 EIANKL
+22 KL
-28 SIEASSH
+28 SINVASH
-35 MSTITA
+35 MSTLTA
-41 EQSEQIKQKL
+41 DD
-51 SGNSP
+51 
-56 GATQKNEHKKSN
+56 SN
-68 KAKTEIHRTE
+68 KIRVTLSNASS
-78 AKKTENKTLRGE
+78 KKETNKT
-90 VKKGS
+90 V
-95 NSEEKAIKSESS
+95 N
-107 HHQKTDIS
+107 QS
-115 KKSFFEHR
+115 KKKQLNQNYSEKDS
-123 NDKGTENPRNNRAKE
+123 DKILK
-138 QQKRDSAKHHEKKS
+138 
-152 SQKQDVK
+152 KQDN
-159 AGLKEDFRSKEDKKD
+159 
-174 YKKSPI
+174 
-180 EKTVSEKEKPGN
+180 KEKLKPSIISQPEA
-192 VKRFDKHKKNFQSDF
+192 VDKN
-207 ENEGLRNA
+207 
-215 KKGKT
+215 KGE
-220 KDLSK
+220 DSL
-225 NDGERKNKKYQNTE
+225 KNKKMKKKVKKNEKIKVKSAPIQE
-239 TGYHNDKMMKPSKGK
+239 KQSGYHNDKMMKKSKGK
-254 KQDYTNKKE
+254 KHDYVNKKE
-263 KEPKIEMNDIVKQD
+263 KESKQDMSEVVKQD
-277 EGVFEIGDTIIVGDL
+277 EGIFEIEDTIVVGDL
-292 AQLLDIPATE
+292 AQILNVPATD

-308 KMGIM
+308 KLGIM
-313 ANINQTIKFETAEKI
+313 ANINQTIKFETAEKV
-328 AIEHD
+328 ALDYD
-333 VILVQKQ
+333 VMLVQK
-340 EEEEVTDFVIEED
+340 EKEEVVDFVIEED
-353 KEEDLKSRPPIV
+353 REEDLKPRSPIV

-383 NTRVTHSEAGGITQH
+383 NTKVTNSEAGGITQH

-442 DDGIMPQTV
+442 DDGIMPQTI

-471 DKPAANVE
+471 DKPTANID

-489 ILVEA
+489 ILVES

-506 KTGEHLDELLEM
+506 KTGEHIDDLLEM

-524 MEELKANPDRHA
+524 MEELRANPNRKA
-536 VGTVVESKLDKGRG
+536 IGTVVESKLDKGRG
-550 TVATLIVQTGTLK
+550 TVATLIVQNGTLK
-563 EGDSVVAG
+563 EGDPVVAG
-571 TSYGRVRAMLNSNGK
+571 TAYGRVRAMLNSKGK

-607 AGDQFFVVSSDK
+607 AGDQFFAVSSDK
-619 EARTLGE
+619 EARDLGTA
-626 SRQERKREEYM
+626 RQERKREEYM
-637 KATSK
+637 KQTSK

-662 IVKADVQG
+662 IVKVDVQG

-685 EVLVKV
+685 EVVVKV

-712 IIIGFNVRPSTGATA
+712 IIIGFNVRPATGAVS

-733 VDMRTYRIIYDAIED
+733 VDMRTYRIIYEAIED

-756 LSPDFVEEELGKAEV
+756 LSPEFVEEELGKAEV

-783 AGSYVLEGKIQRNA
+783 AGSYVLECKIQRNA

-815 LRRFKDDVKEVA
+815 LRRFKDDVKEVS

>member
-1 MEKIRIY
+1 MEKIRVY
-8 KLAQELNITAKEVV
+8 KLAQELNISSKKVIETAV
-22 EIANKL
+22 KL
-28 SIEASSH
+28 SINVASH
-35 MSTITA
+35 MSTLTA
-41 EQSEQIKQKL
+41 DD
-51 SGNSP
+51 
-56 GATQKNEHKKSN
+56 SN
-68 KAKTEIHRTE
+68 KIRVTLSNASS
-78 AKKTENKTLRGE
+78 KKETNKT
-90 VKKGS
+90 V
-95 NSEEKAIKSESS
+95 N
-107 HHQKTDIS
+107 QS
-115 KKSFFEHR
+115 KKKQLNQNYSEKDS
-123 NDKGTENPRNNRAKE
+123 DKILK
-138 QQKRDSAKHHEKKS
+138 
-152 SQKQDVK
+152 KQDN
-159 AGLKEDFRSKEDKKD
+159 
-174 YKKSPI
+174 
-180 EKTVSEKEKPGN
+180 KEKLKPSIISQPEA
-192 VKRFDKHKKNFQSDF
+192 VDKN
-207 ENEGLRNA
+207 
-215 KKGKT
+215 KGE
-220 KDLSK
+220 DSL
-225 NDGERKNKKYQNTE
+225 KNKKMKKKVKKNEKIKVKSAPIQE
-239 TGYHNDKMMKPSKGK
+239 KQSGYHNDKMMKKSKGK
-254 KQDYTNKKE
+254 KHDYVNKKE
-263 KEPKIEMNDIVKQD
+263 KESKQDMSEVVKQD
-277 EGVFEIGDTIIVGDL
+277 EGIFEIDDTIVVGDL
-292 AQLLDIPATE
+292 AQILNVPATD

-308 KMGIM
+308 KLGIM
-313 ANINQTIKFETAEKI
+313 ANINQTIKFETAEKV
-328 AIEHD
+328 ALDYD
-333 VILVQKQ
+333 VMLVQK
-340 EEEEVTDFVIEED
+340 EKEEEVVDFVIEED
-353 KEEDLKSRPPIV
+353 REEDLKPRSPIV

-383 NTRVTHSEAGGITQH
+383 NTKVTNSEAGGITQH

-442 DDGIMPQTV
+442 DDGIMPQTI

-471 DKPAANVE
+471 DKPTANID

-489 ILVEA
+489 ILVES

-506 KTGEHLDELLEM
+506 KTGEHIDDLLEM

-524 MEELKANPDRHA
+524 MEELRANPNRKA
-536 VGTVVESKLDKGRG
+536 IGTVVESKLDKGRG
-550 TVATLIVQTGTLK
+550 TVATLIVQNGTLK
-563 EGDSVVAG
+563 EGDPVVAG
-571 TSYGRVRAMLNSNGK
+571 TAYGRVRAMLNSKGK

-607 AGDQFFVVSSDK
+607 AGDQFFAVSSDK
-619 EARTLGE
+619 EARDLGTA
-626 SRQERKREEYM
+626 RQERKREEYM
-637 KATSK
+637 KQTSK

-685 EVLVKV
+685 EVVVKV

-712 IIIGFNVRPSTGATA
+712 IIIGFNVRPATGAIS

-733 VDMRTYRIIYDAIED
+733 VDMRTYRIIYEAIED

-756 LSPDFVEEELGKAEV
+756 LSPEFVEEELGKAEV

>member
-1 MEKIRIY
+1 MEKIRVY
-8 KLAQELNITAKEVV
+8 KLAQELNIPSKKVIEMATE
-22 EIANKL
+22 L
-28 SIEASSH
+28 SIDVVSH
-35 MSTITA
+35 MSTLT
-41 EQSEQIKQKL
+41 EDD
-51 SGNSP
+51 
-56 GATQKNEHKKSN
+56 SN
-68 KAKTEIHRTE
+68 KIRVTLSNNNITKETNKRTNDD
-78 AKKTENKTLRGE
+78 ENKQT
-90 VKKGS
+90 KKNHSEKDS
-95 NSEEKAIKSESS
+95 NKV
-107 HHQKTDIS
+107 
-115 KKSFFEHR
+115 
-123 NDKGTENPRNNRAKE
+123 G
-138 QQKRDSAKHHEKKS
+138 
-152 SQKQDVK
+152 KQHN
-159 AGLKEDFRSKEDKKD
+159 LKEDVGYSETIDKD
-174 YKKSPI
+174 I
-180 EKTVSEKEKPGN
+180 DEHT
-192 VKRFDKHKKNFQSDF
+192 
-207 ENEGLRNA
+207 L
-215 KKGKT
+215 
-220 KDLSK
+220 
-225 NDGERKNKKYQNTE
+225 KNKKKKSKEKKNEKIKSAPITDNQS
-239 TGYHNDKMMKPSKGK
+239 GYHNDKMMKKSKGK
-254 KQDYTNKKE
+254 KHDYANKRE
-263 KEPKIEMNDIVKQD
+263 KESKQDMSEVVKQD
-277 EGVFEIGDTIIVGDL
+277 EGIFEIDDTIVVGDL
-292 AQLLDIPATE
+292 AQILNVPATD

-313 ANINQTIKFETAEKI
+313 ANINQTIKFETAEKV
-328 AIEHD
+328 ALDYD
-333 VILVQKQ
+333 VMLVQK
-340 EEEEVTDFVIEED
+340 EKEEEVVDFVIEED
-353 KEEDLKSRPPIV
+353 REEDLKPRSPIV

-383 NTRVTHSEAGGITQH
+383 NTKVTNSEAGGITQH

-430 QVTDIV
+430 EVTDIV
-436 IIVVAA
+436 FIVVAA
-442 DDGIMPQTV
+442 DDGIMPQTI

-471 DKPAANVE
+471 DKPTANID

-489 ILVEA
+489 ILVES

-506 KTGEHLDELLEM
+506 KTGEHIDDLLEM

-524 MEELKANPDRHA
+524 MEELRANPNRKA
-536 VGTVVESKLDKGRG
+536 IGTVVESKLDKGRG
-550 TVATLIVQTGTLK
+550 TVATLIVQNGTLK
-563 EGDSVVAG
+563 EGDPVVAG
-571 TSYGRVRAMLNSNGK
+571 TSYGRVRAMLNSKGK

-607 AGDQFFVVSSDK
+607 AGDQFFAVSSDK
-619 EARTLGE
+619 EARDLGTA
-626 SRQERKREEYM
+626 RQERKREEYM
-637 KATSK
+637 KQTSK

-670 SIDAIKKSF
+670 SIEAIKKSF

-685 EVLVKV
+685 EVVVKV

-712 IIIGFNVRPSTGATA
+712 IIIGFNVRPATGALSV
-727 IAEREK
+727 AEREK
-733 VDMRTYRIIYDAIED
+733 VDMRTYRIIYEAIED

-756 LSPDFVEEELGKAEV
+756 LSPEFVEEELGKAEV

>member
-1 MEKIRIY
+1 MEKIRVY
-8 KLAQELNITAKEVV
+8 KLAQELNISSKKVIETAV
-22 EIANKL
+22 KL
-28 SIEASSH
+28 SINVASH
-35 MSTITA
+35 MSTLTA
-41 EQSEQIKQKL
+41 DD
-51 SGNSP
+51 
-56 GATQKNEHKKSN
+56 SN
-68 KAKTEIHRTE
+68 KIRVTLSNASS
-78 AKKTENKTLRGE
+78 KKETNKT
-90 VKKGS
+90 V
-95 NSEEKAIKSESS
+95 N
-107 HHQKTDIS
+107 QS
-115 KKSFFEHR
+115 KKKQLNQNYSEKDS
-123 NDKGTENPRNNRAKE
+123 DKILK
-138 QQKRDSAKHHEKKS
+138 
-152 SQKQDVK
+152 KQDN
-159 AGLKEDFRSKEDKKD
+159 
-174 YKKSPI
+174 
-180 EKTVSEKEKPGN
+180 KEKLKPSIISQPEA
-192 VKRFDKHKKNFQSDF
+192 VDKN
-207 ENEGLRNA
+207 
-215 KKGKT
+215 KGE
-220 KDLSK
+220 DSL
-225 NDGERKNKKYQNTE
+225 KNKKMKKKVKKNEKIKVKSAPIQE
-239 TGYHNDKMMKPSKGK
+239 KQSGYHNDKMMKKSKGK
-254 KQDYTNKKE
+254 KHDYVNKKE
-263 KEPKIEMNDIVKQD
+263 KESKQDMSEVVKQD
-277 EGVFEIGDTIIVGDL
+277 EGIFEIDDTIVVGDL
-292 AQLLDIPATE
+292 AQILNVPATD

-308 KMGIM
+308 KLGIM
-313 ANINQTIKFETAEKI
+313 ANINQTIKFETAEKV
-328 AIEHD
+328 ALDYD
-333 VILVQKQ
+333 VMLVQK
-340 EEEEVTDFVIEED
+340 EKEEVVDFVIEED
-353 KEEDLKSRPPIV
+353 REEDLKPRSPIV

-383 NTRVTHSEAGGITQH
+383 NTKVTNSEAGGITQH

-442 DDGIMPQTV
+442 DDGIMPQTI

-471 DKPAANVE
+471 DKPTANID

-489 ILVEA
+489 ILVES

-506 KTGEHLDELLEM
+506 KTGEHIDDLLEM

-524 MEELKANPDRHA
+524 MEELRANPNRKA
-536 VGTVVESKLDKGRG
+536 IGTVVESKLDKGRG
-550 TVATLIVQTGTLK
+550 TVATLIVQNGTLK
-563 EGDSVVAG
+563 EGDPVVAG
-571 TSYGRVRAMLNSNGK
+571 TAYGRVRAMLNSKGK

-607 AGDQFFVVSSDK
+607 AGDQFFAVSSDK
-619 EARTLGE
+619 EARDLGTA
-626 SRQERKREEYM
+626 RQERKREEYM
-637 KATSK
+637 KQTSK

-685 EVLVKV
+685 EVVVKV

-712 IIIGFNVRPSTGATA
+712 IIIGFNVRPATGAVS

-733 VDMRTYRIIYDAIED
+733 VDMRTYRIIYEAIED

-756 LSPDFVEEELGKAEV
+756 LSPEFVEEELGKAEV

-827 TGYDCGIGLT
+827 AGYDCGIGLT